1 MLHLVGGEGAGGSV
15 IALVDVGHIPDLR
28 AAGQSV
34 GVRVVALGQRII
46 GSVLG
51 VEGHGAVGQH
61 QAIAV
66 QHDVTGG
73 AGQGGDIVAVGGVG
87 EHAVVHGILIVQI
100 HVLVVVA
107 GDLQGGGGAVL
118 QNTIDL
124 DILAGAAVV
133 VAAQDVDVILGGH
146 DALVVEQNHVGQ
158 VGGAHLLGHEGGVL
172 VHVGHLGVA
181 DGHAVLDIL
190 GVGGVIVE
198 GHGVLVNGQLAAAAV
213 VAQGG
218 GAGLVVGAEGIDNAS
233 AQVVAG
239 LGLVIGTHN
248 GLDGHHVVVGQGV
261 GDDVALGLTI
271 QIVLLIG
278 ISAGAVIVFANKY
291 AGGAL
296 SPRTGRGVV
305 RIGGAQE
312 ALQLLDAHV
321 LVGIIGGLVD
331 LLAQVLGGGREV
343 QGVSALGAVRQQSGD
358 LGGGVGSERTGHI
371 AGLQDQSVVV
381 DSLLGR
387 LEGRDIAVGIQVE
400 VILGI
405 PLHTAVLGAL
415 GHVEGV
421 ELLGIALAGDVDKGG
436 LVLGAVDLDPLLLG
450 LVGGVGL
457 HLAGDDLG
465 LGHIVVAAVSTNQDD
480 VALLGAVV
488 QGHVLQVDGTALVV
502 GGDVLVGV
510 GAEGDGLLLLVQ
522 AGDDG
527 QILLHPQHI
536 LGHAV
541 VIVVDNL
548 QLNAVAVG
556 GKGGLT
562 IILQLQD
569 VVGGVLVL
577 HDAVV
582 DIVLGLVVLQGDAG
596 ALQQVLHVGL
606 VGHGGHDGVG
616 LLVQGHAQNLGVGQ
630 DGILADV
637 HGDGLA
643 QVLHGGLHIKGSVL
657 LGGGILNHGVAGGG
671 GDDLVAGGQQGLA
684 VHHGLVIVG
693 AVEHSVLI
701 AQHNA
706 LHLVH
711 AVHGAQDGA
720 AVVVSN
726 GIAVL
731 VLLDH
736 LHVQGV
742 VDQQSRIVTVQSLSH
757 VLGEAAEDAQT
768 GGQGVGVDRPV
779 GALQALGLGIVASG
793 HQQHL
798 GGLNSG
804 HAGAGVEGAVAAAGD
819 DAGGVA
825 VIDVTLRPVAGDV
838 GQPGGAVLVQGA
850 VVSPLIHDD
859 GDHLRHLCA
868 VHALARRIG
877 TIGLALDDAQRR
889 EHGNRILVHDL
900 SAVGEIGVARS
911 AGADNHHADNHDD
924 CQKQAESP
932 FEVSH
937 SDFPPSK
944 F

>member
-1 MLHLVGGEGAGGSV
+1 M
-15 IALVDVGHIPDLR
+15 
-28 AAGQSV
+28 
-34 GVRVVALGQRII
+34 
-46 GSVLG
+46 
-51 VEGHGAVGQH
+51 
-61 QAIAV
+61 
-66 QHDVTGG
+66 
-73 AGQGGDIVAVGGVG
+73 
-87 EHAVVHGILIVQI
+87 
-100 HVLVVVA
+100 
-107 GDLQGGGGAVL
+107 
-118 QNTIDL
+118 
-124 DILAGAAVV
+124 
-133 VAAQDVDVILGGH
+133 
-146 DALVVEQNHVGQ
+146 
-158 VGGAHLLGHEGGVL
+158 
-172 VHVGHLGVA
+172 
-181 DGHAVLDIL
+181 
-190 GVGGVIVE
+190 
-198 GHGVLVNGQLAAAAV
+198 
-213 VAQGG
+213 
-218 GAGLVVGAEGIDNAS
+218 
-233 AQVVAG
+233 
-239 LGLVIGTHN
+239 
-248 GLDGHHVVVGQGV
+248 
-261 GDDVALGLTI
+261 
-271 QIVLLIG
+271 
-278 ISAGAVIVFANKY
+278 
-291 AGGAL
+291 
-296 SPRTGRGVV
+296 
-305 RIGGAQE
+305 
-312 ALQLLDAHV
+312 
-321 LVGIIGGLVD
+321 
-331 LLAQVLGGGREV
+331 
-343 QGVSALGAVRQQSGD
+343 
-358 LGGGVGSERTGHI
+358 
-371 AGLQDQSVVV
+371 
-381 DSLLGR
+381 
-387 LEGRDIAVGIQVE
+387 
-400 VILGI
+400 
-405 PLHTAVLGAL
+405 
-415 GHVEGV
+415 
-421 ELLGIALAGDVDKGG
+421 
-436 LVLGAVDLDPLLLG
+436 
-450 LVGGVGL
+450 
-457 HLAGDDLG
+457 
-465 LGHIVVAAVSTNQDD
+465 AAVSTNQDD
-480 VALLGAVV
+480 VALLGAVI

-522 AGDDG
+522 AGDDS
-527 QILLHPQHI
+527 QILLHPQHV

-548 QLNAVAVG
+548 QLDAVAVG
-556 GKGGLT
+556 GNGRLAV
-562 IILQLQD
+562 QLQD
-569 VVGGVLVL
+569 IVGSVLIL

-582 DIVLGLVVLQGDAG
+582 HIVLGLVALQGDAG

-671 GDDLVAGGQQGLA
+671 GNDLVAGGQQGLA

-742 VDQQSRIVTVQSLSH
+742 VDQQSRVVAVQGLSH

-877 TIGLALDDAQRR
+877 TIGLALDDAQRG
-889 EHGNRILVHDL
+889 EHGNRILVHDFAL
-900 SAVGEIGVARS
+900 VGEIGVARS

>member
-1 MLHLVGGEGAGGSV
+1 MQ
-15 IALVDVGHIPDLR
+15 ALQLSGR
-28 AAGQSV
+28 
-34 GVRVVALGQRII
+34 GVV
-46 GSVLG
+46 
-51 VEGHGAVGQH
+51 
-61 QAIAV
+61 
-66 QHDVTGG
+66 
-73 AGQGGDIVAVGGVG
+73 
-87 EHAVVHGILIVQI
+87 
-100 HVLVVVA
+100 
-107 GDLQGGGGAVL
+107 
-118 QNTIDL
+118 
-124 DILAGAAVV
+124 
-133 VAAQDVDVILGGH
+133 
-146 DALVVEQNHVGQ
+146 
-158 VGGAHLLGHEGGVL
+158 
-172 VHVGHLGVA
+172 
-181 DGHAVLDIL
+181 
-190 GVGGVIVE
+190 
-198 GHGVLVNGQLAAAAV
+198 
-213 VAQGG
+213 
-218 GAGLVVGAEGIDNAS
+218 
-233 AQVVAG
+233 
-239 LGLVIGTHN
+239 GTHN
-248 GLDGHHVVVGQGV
+248 RLNGQHVVIGQGV
-261 GDDVALGLTI
+261 GDDIALGLAI
-271 QIVLLIG
+271 QIVLLINA
-278 ISAGAVIVFANKY
+278 AGAIVVLANKH
-291 AGGAL
+291 AGGAV

-305 RIGGAQE
+305 GVGGAQE
-312 ALQLLDAHV
+312 ALQLLNALLLGVDNALLAV
-321 LVGIIGGLVD
+321 SIGD
-331 LLAQVLGGGREV
+331 LLAQVLGGGGEI
-343 QGVSALGAVRQQSGD
+343 QGVGGLSAVSQQDGD
-358 LGGGVGSERTGHI
+358 LAGGIGGKGAGLI
-371 AGLQDQSVVV
+371 AGLKNQSVVV
-381 DSLLGR
+381 DGLLSG
-387 LEGRDIAVGIQVE
+387 LEGRNIAVGIQVE

-405 PLHTAVLGAL
+405 PLHAAVLGAL

-421 ELLGIALAGDVDKGG
+421 EIIGIALAGDVDKGG

-502 GGDVLVGV
+502 GGDVLIGI
-510 GAEGDGLLLLVQ
+510 GAESDGLLLLVQ

-606 VGHGGHDGVG
+606 VGHRGHDGVG

-630 DGILADV
+630 DGVLADI

-671 GDDLVAGGQQGLA
+671 GNDLVAGGQQGLA
-684 VHHGLVIVG
+684 VHHGLVIIG

-706 LHLVH
+706 LHLIH

-720 AVVVSN
+720 AVVVSD
-726 GIAVL
+726 GVAVL

-742 VDQQSRIVTVQSLSH
+742 VDQQSRVVTVQGLSH
-757 VLGEAAEDAQT
+757 VLGETAEDAQA

-798 GGLNSG
+798 GGLHGG
-804 HAGAGVEGAVAAAGD
+804 HAGAGVKLAVAAAGD

-825 VIDVTLRPVAGDV
+825 VVDVTLRPVAGDV

-850 VVSPLIHDD
+850 VVSPLVHDD
-859 GDHLRHLCA
+859 GDHLRHLRA

-877 TIGLALDDAQRR
+877 TIGLALDDAQRG
-889 EHGNRILVHDL
+889 EHGNRILVHDFAL
-900 SAVGEIGVARS
+900 VGEIGVARS